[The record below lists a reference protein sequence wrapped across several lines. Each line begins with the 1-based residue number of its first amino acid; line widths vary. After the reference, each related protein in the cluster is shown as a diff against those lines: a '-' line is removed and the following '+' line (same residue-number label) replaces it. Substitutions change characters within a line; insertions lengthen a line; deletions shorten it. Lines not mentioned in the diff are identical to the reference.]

1 MPRPLQRVRLESG
14 LKLDLNSLARRGVI
28 KPGAITGPV
37 GIAWTDDTGQEIAS
51 GYITAD
57 LSDEHGGWLRIR
69 LGRMDQCIYLV
80 ARPRHFGGRQWF
92 FMCPHLHSRA
102 TVLWMP
108 PGAHSFAC
116 RERWGRQV
124 AYASQFMDRI
134 DRGHR
139 GVAKVKSR
147 LCAVGGFDPE
157 EWELPPKPK
166 WMRWRTYDR
175 MVESFDQYEAI
186 VDDGLFEV
194 AMRLGFA
201 PCRICRRSKM
211 HAC

>member
-1 MPRPLQRVRLESG
+1 MAVVIRQMSRSNREGVHVTEEIDVKNGSRLYFGLMQQGGNLMPRPLQRVRLESG
-14 LKLDLNSLARRGVI
+14 LKLNLNSLARRGFI

-69 LGRMDQCIYLV
+69 LGQLDQCIYLV

-116 RERWGRQV
+116 RERWRRQV
-124 AYASQFMDRI
+124 AYASQFMDRTA
-134 DRGHR
+134 RAHQGKR
-139 GVAKVKSR
+139 SEER
-147 LCAVGGFDPE
+147 RVGKE
-157 EWELPPKPK
+157 
-166 WMRWRTYDR
+166 
-175 MVESFDQYEAI
+175 
-186 VDDGLFEV
+186 
-194 AMRLGFA
+194 
-201 PCRICRRSKM
+201 C
-211 HAC
+211 

>member
-14 LKLDLNSLARRGVI
+14 LKLNLNSLARQGII

-37 GIAWTDDTGQEIAS
+37 GIAWTNGSGQEVAS
-51 GYITAD
+51 GYIAAD
-57 LSDEHGGWLRIR
+57 MSDEQGGWLRIR
-69 LGRMDQCIYLV
+69 LGQLDQCIYLA

-92 FMCPHLHSRA
+92 FMCPHLHSLA

-124 AYASQFMDRI
+124 AYASQFMDRTA
-134 DRGHR
+134 RGHR
-139 GVAKVKSR
+139 GAATIKSR
-147 LCAVGGFDPE
+147 LCSVGGFDPD

-166 WMRWRTYDR
+166 WMRWGTYNR
-175 MVESFDQYEAI
+175 MVERFDGYEAMGEE
-186 VDDGLFEV
+186 GLLKAV
-194 AMRLGFA
+194 MRLVY
-201 PCRICRRSKM
+201 R
-211 HAC
+211 

>member
-14 LKLDLNSLARRGVI
+14 LKLDLHTLARQGVI

-37 GIAWTDDTGQEIAS
+37 GIAWTKGSGQEIAS

-69 LGRMDQCIYLV
+69 LGRLDQCIYLV

-124 AYASQFMDRI
+124 AYASQFKDRI
-134 DRGHR
+134 ARGHQ
-139 GVAKVKSR
+139 GAAKVKAR
-147 LCAVGGFDPE
+147 LCSIGGFNPD

-166 WMRWRTYDR
+166 WMRWRTYNR
-175 MVESFDQYEAI
+175 MVERFDQYEAM
-186 VDDGLFEV
+186 VEEGLAAAV
-194 AMRLGFA
+194 MRLGV
-201 PCRICRRSKM
+201 PLG
-211 HAC
+211 

>member
-14 LKLDLNSLARRGVI
+14 LKLNLNSLARRGFI

-37 GIAWTDDTGQEIAS
+37 RIAWTDDTGQQIAS

-57 LSDEHGGWLRIR
+57 MSGEETGWLNIR
-69 LGRMDQCIYLV
+69 LGQLDQCIYLV

-92 FMCPHLHSRA
+92 FKCPHLHSLA

-124 AYASQFMDRI
+124 AYASQFMDPI
-134 DRGHR
+134 ARGHR
-139 GVAKVKSR
+139 GGAKIKSR
-147 LCAVGGFDPE
+147 LCSIGNFDPD
-157 EWELPPKPK
+157 EWDLPPKPK
-166 WMRWRTYDR
+166 WMRWKTYNR
-175 MVESFDQYEAI
+175 MVERSERYEAM
-186 VDDGLFEV
+186 VEEGLLE
-194 AMRLGFA
+194 AIMRLG
-201 PCRICRRSKM
+201 
-211 HAC
+211 